1 MRSSLVNP
9 SEHRRACNG
18 HSGSPQ
24 CQQSHAISRHAALK
38 SSVDTLFKNVGIDSI
53 AASNQHSAVALL
65 DDIVMAA
72 VTWNCGD
79 PLERIFRGVIAADE
93 DHPAVET
100 ALDAILYRFSSEA
113 TRGGPALL
121 RLVIPKGQV
130 ITSQLANE
138 HGFGDVDGGVDHL
151 LSCSAS
157 RYAFSETWPE
167 FRKNVERLSASRFP
181 ENPPVY
187 SLSEPDLTFEGQD
200 GTKRVISL
208 ADLESTMSP
217 SCFILPG
224 RAGVIV
230 RIQPHFASQLLDT
243 SQQMTFLP
251 AHGALTFHQR
261 VYYSAAKNAQ
271 LLSPGTIAV
280 FYESA
285 GDDGRGRSAAVAI
298 ARILSTSVVEKT
310 EVSGNQ
316 IERGVLDED
325 GVGRITARDKVAVT
339 TFDNVIRFSSPVY
352 LKQLR
357 EIGCV
362 DGVNMVSA
370 TRHSRHL
377 SALVARGFGA

>member
-1 MRSSLVNP
+1 
-9 SEHRRACNG
+9 
-18 HSGSPQ
+18 
-24 CQQSHAISRHAALK
+24 
-38 SSVDTLFKNVGIDSI
+38 
-53 AASNQHSAVALL
+53 
-65 DDIVMAA
+65 MAA

-151 LSCSAS
+151 RVVQRISLGCVVV
-157 RYAFSETWPE
+157 SETWPE

-230 RIQPHFASQLLDT
+230 PIQPHFASQLLDT

-298 ARILSTSVVEKT
+298 ARILSTSVVQKT

-362 DGVNMVSA
+362 DGANMVSA
-370 TRHSRHL
+370 RRVTAEHL